1 MRPAREVKSSG
12 RVCSVAVRLLL
23 AEGKPQLLLH
33 ISKYDPTSMSNIPS
47 EDGQII
53 VALACSV
60 AVLSMPL
67 PSPERRAMIGRGLGY
82 GQHGRSC
89 CSHKVWQRK
98 SADDA
103 NKKAQQQWCSSLTT
117 MCDFSAESWMLCIV
131 ANVPPLVLTCSVA
144 WPPHGLRIIAR
155 MHKRSQSHLPAT

>member
-1 MRPAREVKSSG
+1 MQPTREVKSSG

-33 ISKYDPTSMSNIPS
+33 ISKYNPTSMSNIPL
-47 EDGQII
+47 EGGQLI

-60 AVLSMPL
+60 AVPSMP
-67 PSPERRAMIGRGLGY
+67 PPGPERQAIIGRGLGY

-117 MCDFSAESWMLCIV
+117 MCDSSAESWMLCIV
-131 ANVPPLVLTCSVA
+131 ANVPPLLSACSVA
-144 WPPHGLRIIAR
+144 GPPHGLRIIAR
-155 MHKRSQSHLPAT
+155 MRKRSHCHLPAT

>member
-1 MRPAREVKSSG
+1 MPARHGQRQTKHCQQHCRRLWPIAWVTDLCAGINHMEACGQAREVKSSG

-23 AEGKPQLLLH
+23 AKGKPQLLLH
-33 ISKYDPTSMSNIPS
+33 ISKYDHTSMSNIPS
-47 EDGQII
+47 ENEQII

-67 PSPERRAMIGRGLGY
+67 PSPKGRAMIGRGLGY
-82 GQHGRSC
+82 GHHGRSC

-103 NKKAQQQWCSSLTT
+103 NKKALQQWCSS
-117 MCDFSAESWMLCIV
+117 
-131 ANVPPLVLTCSVA
+131 
-144 WPPHGLRIIAR
+144 
-155 MHKRSQSHLPAT
+155 

>member
-1 MRPAREVKSSG
+1 MQPTREVKSSG

-33 ISKYDPTSMSNIPS
+33 ISKYDPTSMSNIPL
-47 EDGQII
+47 EGGQLI

-60 AVLSMPL
+60 AVLSMP
-67 PSPERRAMIGRGLGY
+67 PPGPERQAMIGRGLGY

-89 CSHKVWQRK
+89 CSHRVSQRK

-103 NKKAQQQWCSSLTT
+103 SKRAQQQWCSSLTT
-117 MCDFSAESWMLCIV
+117 MCDFSVV
-131 ANVPPLVLTCSVA
+131 AKLLLACSVA
-144 WPPHGLRIIAR
+144 GPPHRQR
-155 MHKRSQSHLPAT
+155 TVSYTHLTLPTKA

>member
-1 MRPAREVKSSG
+1 MQPTREVKSSG

-33 ISKYDPTSMSNIPS
+33 ISKYDHTSMSNIPS
-47 EDGQII
+47 ENGQII

-60 AVLSMPL
+60 AVLSMP
-67 PSPERRAMIGRGLGY
+67 PPGPERRAMIGRGLGY

-89 CSHKVWQRK
+89 CSHKVSQRK

-103 NKKAQQQWCSSLTT
+103 SKKALQQWCSSLTT
-117 MCDFSAESWMLCIV
+117 MCGFSAESWMLCAV
-131 ANVPPLVLTCSVA
+131 ANVPPLSLAGSA
-144 WPPHGLRIIAR
+144 PWPLRIAR
-155 MHKRSQSHLPAT
+155 IDSSTA